1 VRHLIKLY
9 ADYHTHTVYSH
20 GTGEIIDNVMAAR
33 KKGLT
38 EIAITD
44 HGIRH
49 FAYGV
54 RLKDIAKMRDEIDRI
69 NDNESGIKVLLGM
82 ECNII
87 STDGDIDMNDS
98 IRKYLDILLVGFH
111 MMVLPKSVKDVINI
125 YGRNYM
131 SKIFHL
137 GTEGIKEIN
146 TESMVKAIRNNK
158 IDIITHPGARIPLDT
173 TIIARAAAK
182 AGTALEINSR
192 SSFMRAEHVIA
203 AAREGA
209 KFVIDSDAHSPQD
222 VGNLQNGLDIAIEAG
237 LTSEQIINA
246 VK

>member
-1 VRHLIKLY
+1 MIKLY

-20 GTGEIIDNVMAAR
+20 GTGNIMDNVMAAR

-49 FAYGV
+49 FAFGV
-54 RLKDIAKMRDEIDRI
+54 KEKDIARMREEIDKI
-69 NDNESGIKVLLGM
+69 NQNSEGIKVLLGM

-87 STDGDIDMNDS
+87 SSDGDIDMNDD

-111 MMVLPKSVKDVINI
+111 MMVLPKNMKEFLKI

-131 SKIFHL
+131 SKTFHL
-137 GTEGIKEIN
+137 GAEGIKKAN
-146 TESMVKAIRNNK
+146 TESMIKAIQRHR
-158 IDIITHPGARIPLDT
+158 IDIITHPGTRIPMDT
-173 TIIARAAAK
+173 TLIAKAAAK
-182 AGTALEINSR
+182 AGTALEINSH
-192 SSFMRAEHVIA
+192 SSYMQAEHVIA

-209 KFVIDSDAHSPQD
+209 RFVIDSDAHCPED
-222 VGNLQNGLDIAIEAG
+222 VGNLQNGLNIAIEAG
-237 LTSEQIINA
+237 LTSDQIINA

>member
-20 GTGEIIDNVMAAR
+20 GTGEIMDNVMAAR

-44 HGIRH
+44 HGVRH

-54 RLKDIAKMRDEIDRI
+54 RRKDIARMRDEIDRI
-69 NDNESGIKVLLGM
+69 NDSQSGIKVLLGM

-87 STDGDIDMNDS
+87 STDGDIDMDDG

-111 MMVLPKSVKDVINI
+111 MMVLPKTAMDVINI

-137 GTEGIKEIN
+137 GTEGIGQIN
-146 TESMVKAIRNNK
+146 TESMIKAIRKHK

-173 TIIARAAAK
+173 TLIAREAAK
-182 AGTALEINSR
+182 AGTALEINSH

-203 AAREGA
+203 GAKEGA